1 MLGDFTPGKTI
12 VFDFNTHKADGTPI
26 TLAGTPAV
34 SVYKNSTT
42 ESTAGV
48 TLTVDYDSR
57 TGMHHVVIDTS
68 TDGTFY
74 AAANDFRAVITAG
87 TVDSIS
93 VVGTVIGAFS
103 LSNRS
108 ALRPATADR
117 TLVVDA
123 AGLADATTVKL
134 GPSGSGTAQTAR
146 DIGASVLL
154 SSGTGTG
161 QLSIT
166 SGVVSA
172 NATQIAGAAVN
183 TSTAQLGVN
192 VVNAGGTAWGSGA
205 ITRAAFSADS
215 GMQTARSNTAQA
227 GASGSITLD
236 ASASATTDFYKG
248 SVVYLTGGTGAN
260 QSGRLITAYNGTTKV
275 ATITPAW
282 ATNPDATSTFAVM
295 ESGSVNLVAVG
306 GTAGTVIPTVT
317 TVTNQ
322 LTAAQIATGVWQD
335 TTAGDFTVASSIG
348 KSLYTSGNAPGA
360 ASGIALVGSNMGT
373 ISGGTITTVSD
384 KTGYSL
390 ASGGLAAVTAW
401 TVNVTG
407 SLSGSVGSVT
417 GAVGS
422 VTGNVGGNVTGS
434 VGSVVGAVGSVTGNV
449 GGNVTGSVGSI
460 ATGGIVAGSF
470 ALDSITS
477 TALAASAVSEIQSG
491 LMTSAGYTAPPS
503 AATISTQVQTDL
515 GTGSAL
521 TALATQSSVNTLTGY
536 VDTEVAAILAAVA
549 TTGVVLSAAQMNKI
563 ADHVLRRQMANVE
576 ASSSGDTLSLGSQYG
591 AIQQIQESALVGTTL
606 TVNKTDGT
614 TALGTKTVA
623 TASGADAITGIS

>member
-42 ESTAGV
+42 ESTSGI

-57 TGMHHVVIDTS
+57 TGLHHVVIDTS
-68 TDGTFY
+68 LDGTFY
-74 AAANDFRAVITAG
+74 AAGNDFRAVITAG

-93 VVGTVIGAFS
+93 VVGTVVGAFS

-134 GPSGSGTAQTAR
+134 GPSGSATAQTAR
-146 DIGASVLL
+146 D
-154 SSGTGTG
+154 
-161 QLSIT
+161 
-166 SGVVSA
+166 
-172 NATQIAGAAVN
+172 AGA
-183 TSTAQLGVN
+183 Q
-192 VVNAGGTAWGSGA
+192 
-205 ITRAAFSADS
+205 
-215 GMQTARSNTAQA
+215 
-227 GASGSITLD
+227 LD
-236 ASASATTDFYKG
+236 ATVSSRMATYTQPTGFLAATFPTTVASTT
-248 SVVYLTGGTGAN
+248 N
-260 QSGRLITAYNGTTKV
+260 I
-275 ATITPAW
+275 
-282 ATNPDATSTFAVM
+282 
-295 ESGSVNLVAVG
+295 
-306 GTAGTVIPTVT
+306 TAGTIT
-317 TVTNQ
+317 TVTN
-322 LTAAQIATGVWQD
+322 LTNNNDKTGYTLLTSPPTASAIATAVWQD

-373 ISGGTITTVSD
+373 ITGGTITTVSD

-390 ASGGLAAVTAW
+390 ASGGLASVTTW

-407 SLSGSVGSVT
+407 SLTGSVGSVS

-422 VTGNVGGNVTGS
+422 VTGNVGGNVVGS
-434 VGSVVGAVGSVTGNV
+434 VGSVSGAVGSVTGNV

-503 AATISTQVQTDL
+503 AATISTQVQSDI
-515 GTGSAL
+515 GTGAAL
-521 TALATQSSVNTLTGY
+521 TSLASQSSVNTLTAY
-536 VDTEVAAILAAVA
+536 VDTEVAAILDAVA

-563 ADHVLRRQMANVE
+563 ADHVLRRSMANVE
-576 ASSSGDTLSLGSQYG
+576 ASSDGDTLSLSSQYG
-591 AIQQIQESALVGTTL
+591 AVQQIQESAIVGTTL
-606 TVNKTDGT
+606 TVNKTDGA
-614 TALGTKTVA
+614 TALGTKTLA
-623 TASGADAITGIS
+623 TASGADAVTGIS